1 MKVKEAIFVPAN
13 LYGREINPLPWQIE
27 SGNHDNLIIVAP
39 TGAGK
44 SVASYIWAGRKPAQR
59 VIFTAPTKSLSN
71 ERWLELKRAG
81 LNVGLL
87 TGDVRLNEKAKILC
101 MTQEIYTSEFA
112 KDPDQRVI
120 IDEVHYMFQDP
131 ERSRAYALGIRKTHP
146 SSCLL
151 LLSATITDKG
161 IEILKGLSG
170 REMHVIKV
178 KKRPVK
184 LEFVHTPLQ
193 LGKPLLEY
201 LPAIFFVFSRSLA
214 EEIVQKLKNLFR
226 SLKVVPTKEEWERV
240 KEIAKRLN
248 ITNSFLLALAKH
260 GVGLYFG
267 DMRYK
272 ERVFV
277 ERLFRRQ
284 LIRAV
289 VSSDALAVGVNFP
302 AKSVI
307 FCQLT
312 KAGRVL
318 SKREFLQMAGRAGR
332 PGLWNI
338 GYVGYLAGKGMKE
351 TFNMLV
357 ANPLEEEV
365 LYIQP
370 NLKGV
375 FMELE
380 YDELW
385 DDGAVSAV
393 CEDEA
398 ELVEELSLKTLKKG
412 VVKGKLMDD
421 VRMLRYFLSRT
432 KESQKVYEILRD
444 IYFEEFSMP
453 TNFAIAQRLAKS
465 NRIDAFQVFGELKE
479 KGTQREKLQFLKFFM
494 QIRERYD
501 VANLVEFIDKIRK
514 EDEFVLN
521 PELLLSVEN

>member
-1 MKVKEAIFVPAN
+1 MFISAN
-13 LYGREINPLPWQIE
+13 LYGKELQPFQWQIE
-27 SGNHDNLIIVAP
+27 AGNHDNLIIVAP

-44 SVASYIWAGRKPAQR
+44 SVASYIWAGGKPAKR
-59 VIFTAPTKSLSN
+59 IIFTAPTKSLSN
-71 ERWLELKRAG
+71 ERWLELKKAG
-81 LNVGLL
+81 LDVGLL
-87 TGDVRLNEKAKILC
+87 TGDVRLNEKAKVLC

-112 KDPDQRVI
+112 RLPDQRVI

-131 ERSRAYALGIRKTHP
+131 ERARAYALGINKTHP
-146 SSCLL
+146 SSSLL

-161 IEILKGLSG
+161 IDILKRLSG

-178 KKRPVK
+178 KERPVK
-184 LEFVHTPLQ
+184 IEFVHTPLQ
-193 LGKPLLEY
+193 LNKPLLEY

-214 EEIVQKLKNLFR
+214 EELVQKLKKLFR
-226 SLKVVPTKEEWERV
+226 SLEAVPTKEEWKRAL
-240 KEIAKRLN
+240 EIARRLN
-248 ITNSFLLALAKH
+248 ITNPFLLSAAKH

-277 ERLFRRQ
+277 EKLFRSQ
-284 LIRAV
+284 LIKAV

-302 AKSVI
+302 AKSVV

-312 KAGRVL
+312 KAGRPL

-332 PGLWNI
+332 PGLWDV
-338 GYVGYLAGKGMKE
+338 GYVGYLAGKGMKQE
-351 TFNMLV
+351 FSRLV
-357 ANPLEEEV
+357 SSPLEEEV
-365 LYIQP
+365 LTIEP
-370 NLKGV
+370 SLKGV
-375 FMELE
+375 LRELE
-380 YDELW
+380 YEELW
-385 DDGAVSAV
+385 DDAAVEAV
-393 CEDEA
+393 CEEEA

-432 KESQKVYEILRD
+432 KQPQKAYEILRD

-453 TNFAIAQRLAKS
+453 TNFAIAQKLAKS
-465 NRIDAFQVFGELKE
+465 GRIDALQTFGELKE

-494 QIRERYD
+494 LIREKYE
-501 VANLVEFIDKIRK
+501 VSNLVEFIEKIRK

-521 PELLLSVEN
+521 PELLFSVES

>member
-1 MKVKEAIFVPAN
+1 MKVKEAIFVPTN
-13 LYGREINPLPWQIE
+13 LYGKEINPLPWQIE
-27 SGNHDNLIIVAP
+27 AGQHDNLIIVAP

-44 SVASYIWAGRKPAQR
+44 SVASYIWAGQKPAKR
-59 VIFTAPTKSLSN
+59 IIFTAPTKSLSN

-81 LNVGLL
+81 LDVGLL
-87 TGDVRLNEKAKILC
+87 TGDVRLNEKAKVLC

-112 KDPDQRVI
+112 KLPDQRVI

-131 ERSRAYALGIRKTHP
+131 DRSRAYALGIKRTHP
-146 SSCLL
+146 SSYLL

-161 IEILKGLSG
+161 IEILKLLSG

-178 KKRPVK
+178 KSRPVK
-184 LEFVHTPLQ
+184 IEFVHTPLQ
-193 LGKPLLEY
+193 LGKSLLDY

-214 EEIVQKLKNLFR
+214 VEIVQRLKKLFR
-226 SLKVVPTKEEWERV
+226 SLKAVPTKEEWERA

-248 ITNSFLLALAKH
+248 ITNTFLLSAAKH

-277 ERLFRRQ
+277 EMLFRSQ
-284 LIRAV
+284 LIKAV

-302 AKSVI
+302 AKSVV

-312 KAGRVL
+312 KAGRPL
-318 SKREFLQMAGRAGR
+318 TKREFLQMAGRAGR
-332 PGLWNI
+332 PGLWDI
-338 GYVGYLAGKGMKE
+338 GYVGYLAGKGMKDA
-351 TFNMLV
+351 FNRLI
-357 ANPLEEEV
+357 ASPLEEEV

-375 FMELE
+375 LRELE
-380 YDELW
+380 YEELW
-385 DDGAVSAV
+385 DDSAVEAV
-393 CEDEA
+393 CEEEA

-412 VVKGKLMDD
+412 VVKEKLMDD
-421 VRMLRYFLSRT
+421 VRMLRYFLIRT
-432 KESQKVYEILRD
+432 KDSQKVYEVLRD

-453 TNFAIAQRLAKS
+453 VNFALAQKLAKR
-465 NRIDAFQVFGELKE
+465 NQIDALQAFGELKE

-494 QIRERYD
+494 LIREKYE
-501 VANLVEFIDKIRK
+501 VVNLVEFIDRIRK

>member
-1 MKVKEAIFVPAN
+1 MKVNDAIFVPTN

-27 SGNHDNLIIVAP
+27 AGRHDNLIIVAP

-44 SVASYIWAGRKPAQR
+44 SVASYIWVGQKPAKR
-59 VIFTAPTKSLSN
+59 IIFTAPTKSLSN

-81 LNVGLL
+81 LDVGLL

-112 KDPDQRVI
+112 RLEDQRVI

-131 ERSRAYALGIRKTHP
+131 DRSRAYALGIHKTHP
-146 SSCLL
+146 SSSLL

-161 IEILKGLSG
+161 MEILKKLSQ
-170 REMHVIKV
+170 RQMHVIKV
-178 KKRPVK
+178 EKRPVK
-184 LEFVHTPLQ
+184 IEFVSTPLQ
-193 LGKPLLEY
+193 LGKPLLDY

-214 EEIVQKLKNLFR
+214 QEFVQKLKNLFR
-226 SLKVVPTKEEWERV
+226 SLKAIPTKEEWERA

-248 ITNSFLLALAKH
+248 ITNPFLLSAAKH

-267 DMRYK
+267 DVRYK

-277 ERLFRRQ
+277 EKLFRSQ
-284 LIRAV
+284 LIKAV
-289 VSSDALAVGVNFP
+289 VSSDALALGVNFP
-302 AKSVI
+302 AKSVV

-312 KAGRVL
+312 KAGRLL

-332 PGLWNI
+332 PGLWDI

-351 TFNMLV
+351 AFGRLV
-357 ANPLEEEV
+357 SSPLEEEV

-375 FMELE
+375 LMELE
-380 YDELW
+380 YEELW
-385 DDGAVSAV
+385 DDGAVEAV
-393 CEDEA
+393 CEEEA
-398 ELVEELSLKTLKKG
+398 EIVEELSLKTLKKG

-421 VRMLRYFLSRT
+421 VRMLRYFLRGT

-444 IYFEEFSMP
+444 IYFEEFPMP
-453 TNFAIAQRLAKS
+453 VNFAIAQRLAKR
-465 NRIDAFQVFGELKE
+465 NQVDALQVFGELKE

-494 QIRERYD
+494 LIREKYE
-501 VANLVEFIDKIRK
+501 VVNLVEFIERIRK

-521 PELLLSVEN
+521 PELLLSVEG

>member
-1 MKVKEAIFVPAN
+1 MKVKETLFVPTN
-13 LYGREINPLPWQIE
+13 LYGKEINPLPWQLDA
-27 SGNHDNLIIVAP
+27 GRHGNLIIVAP

-44 SVASYIWAGRKPAQR
+44 SVASYIWAGKSPAKR
-59 VIFTAPTKSLSN
+59 IIFTAPTKSLSN

-101 MTQEIYTSEFA
+101 MTQEIYTSEFS
-112 KDPDQRVI
+112 KLPDQRVI

-131 ERSRAYALGIRKTHP
+131 DRSRAYALGIHKTHP
-146 SSCLL
+146 SSSLL

-161 IEILKGLSG
+161 IEILKQLSE

-178 KKRPVK
+178 EKRPVRI
-184 LEFVHTPLQ
+184 EFITQPLQ
-193 LGKPLLEY
+193 PGKPLLQY
-201 LPAIFFVFSRSLA
+201 LPAIFFAFSRSLGT
-214 EEIVQKLKNLFR
+214 ELVQKLKGLFR
-226 SLKVVPTKEEWERV
+226 SLKAVPTKEEWERA

-248 ITNSFLLALAKH
+248 ITNTFLLSAAKH

-277 ERLFRRQ
+277 EKLFRSQ
-284 LIRAV
+284 LIKVV

-307 FCQLT
+307 FCQLQ
-312 KAGRVL
+312 KAGRPL

-332 PGLWNI
+332 PGLWDI
-338 GYVGYLAGKGMKE
+338 GYVGYLAGKGMKDA
-351 TFNMLV
+351 FNRLT
-357 ANPLEEEV
+357 ASPLEEEV
-365 LYIQP
+365 LHIQP

-375 FMELE
+375 LMELE
-380 YDELW
+380 YEELW
-385 DDGAVSAV
+385 DDAAVEAV
-393 CEDEA
+393 CEEEA

-421 VRMLRYFLSRT
+421 VRMLRYFLRST
-432 KESQKVYEILRD
+432 KESQKVYEILRE

-453 TNFAIAQRLAKS
+453 TNFAIAQKLAKS
-465 NRIDAFQVFGELKE
+465 NQIDALQVFGELKE

-494 QIRERYD
+494 QIRERYE
-501 VANLVEFIDKIRK
+501 VSNLVEFLDRIRK

-521 PELLLSVEN
+521 PELLLKVE

>member
-1 MKVKEAIFVPAN
+1 MFISAN
-13 LYGREINPLPWQIE
+13 LYGKEIQPFPWQRE
-27 SGNHDNLIIVAP
+27 AGNHDNLIIVAP

-44 SVASYIWAGRKPAQR
+44 SVASYIWAGQKPAKR
-59 VIFTAPTKSLSN
+59 IIFTAPTKSLSN

-81 LNVGLL
+81 FDVGLL
-87 TGDVRLNEKAKILC
+87 TGDVRLNEKVKILC

-112 KDPDQRVI
+112 RLPDQRVI

-131 ERSRAYALGIRKTHP
+131 ERARAYALGINKTHP
-146 SSCLL
+146 SSSLL

-161 IEILKGLSG
+161 VEILKRLSG
-170 REMHVIKV
+170 REMHVIKIT
-178 KKRPVK
+178 KRPVK
-184 LEFVHTPLQ
+184 IEFVHTPLQ
-193 LGKPLLEY
+193 LGKPLMDF

-214 EEIVQKLKNLFR
+214 EELVQKLKNLFR
-226 SLKVVPTKEEWERV
+226 SLKAVPTKEEWQRALD
-240 KEIAKRLN
+240 IGRRLN
-248 ITNSFLLALAKH
+248 ITNPFLLSLAKH

-277 ERLFRRQ
+277 EKLFRSQ
-284 LIRAV
+284 LIKAV

-302 AKSVI
+302 AKSVV

-312 KAGRVL
+312 KAGRPL

-332 PGLWNI
+332 PGLWDV
-338 GYVGYLAGKGMKE
+338 GYVGYLAGKGMKSAFGRL
-351 TFNMLV
+351 T
-357 ANPLEEEV
+357 ASPLEEEV

-370 NLKGV
+370 SLKGV
-375 FMELE
+375 LMELE
-380 YDELW
+380 YEELW
-385 DDGAVSAV
+385 DDAAVEAV
-393 CEDEA
+393 CEEEA

-432 KESQKVYEILRD
+432 KQQQKVYEILRD

-453 TNFAIAQRLAKS
+453 TNFAIAQKLAKS
-465 NRIDAFQVFGELKE
+465 GKIDALQTFGELKE

-494 QIRERYD
+494 LIREKYE
-501 VANLVEFIDKIRK
+501 VSSLVEFMEKIRK

-521 PELLLSVEN
+521 PELLFSVES

>member
-1 MKVKEAIFVPAN
+1 MKVNEAIFVPTN
-13 LYGREINPLPWQIE
+13 LYGREINPLPWQVE
-27 SGNHDNLIIVAP
+27 AGNYDNLIIVAP

-44 SVASYIWAGRKPAQR
+44 SVASYIWAGRKPANR

-81 LNVGLL
+81 LDVGLL
-87 TGDVRLNEKAKILC
+87 TGDVRLNERAPVLC

-112 KDPDQRVI
+112 HFPDQRVI

-131 ERSRAYALGIRKTHP
+131 DRSRAYALGIHKTHP
-146 SSCLL
+146 SSSLL

-161 IEILKGLSG
+161 IEILKKLSQ

-178 KKRPVK
+178 EKRPVK
-184 LEFVHTPLQ
+184 IQFVSTPLQ
-193 LGKPLLEY
+193 LSKPLLDY
-201 LPAIFFVFSRSLA
+201 LPAIFFVFSRPLG

-226 SLKVVPTKEEWERV
+226 SLKAVPTKEEWERV
-240 KEIAKRLN
+240 KEIAQKLN
-248 ITNSFLLALAKH
+248 ITNTFLLSAAKH

-267 DMRYK
+267 DMKYK

-277 ERLFRRQ
+277 EKLFRGQ
-284 LIRAV
+284 MLKAV
-289 VSSDALAVGVNFP
+289 VSSDALALGVNFP
-302 AKSVI
+302 AKSVV
-307 FCQLT
+307 FCRLQ
-312 KAGRVL
+312 KAGRPL
-318 SKREFLQMAGRAGR
+318 TKREFLQMAGRAGR
-332 PGLWNI
+332 PGLWDI

-351 TFNMLV
+351 AFERLV
-357 ANPLEEEV
+357 ASPLEEEV

-370 NLKGV
+370 SLKGV
-375 FMELE
+375 LRELE

-385 DDGAVSAV
+385 DDGAVEAV
-393 CEDEA
+393 CEEEA

-412 VVKGKLMDD
+412 VVKEKLMDD

-453 TNFAIAQRLAKS
+453 VNFAIAQRLAKG
-465 NRIDAFQVFGELKE
+465 NRIDALQVFGELKE
-479 KGTQREKLQFLKFFM
+479 KGTQRERLQFLKFFM
-494 QIRERYD
+494 QIRERYE
-501 VANLVEFIDKIRK
+501 VLNLVEFIEKIRK

-521 PELLLSVEN
+521 PELLLSVES

>member
-1 MKVKEAIFVPAN
+1 MFISAN
-13 LYGREINPLPWQIE
+13 LYGKEIKPLPWQLE
-27 SGNHDNLIIVAP
+27 AGSYDNLIISAP

-44 SVASYIWAGRKPAQR
+44 SVASYIWAGQKSAKRI
-59 VIFTAPTKSLSN
+59 IFTAPTKSLSN

-81 LNVGLL
+81 LDVGLL
-87 TGDVRLNEKAKILC
+87 TGDVRLNEKAKVLC

-112 KDPDQRVI
+112 KLPDQRVI

-131 ERSRAYALGIRKTHP
+131 ERSRAYAFGIHKTHP
-146 SSCLL
+146 SSSLL

-161 IEILKGLSG
+161 IEILKSLSG

-178 KKRPVK
+178 KDRPVK
-184 LEFVHTPLQ
+184 IEFLPQPLQ
-193 LGKPLLEY
+193 LNKTLLEF

-214 EEIVQKLKNLFR
+214 EDFVQKLKNLFR
-226 SLKVVPTKEEWERV
+226 SLKAVPTKEEWERA

-248 ITNSFLLALAKH
+248 ITNTFLLSAAKH

-267 DMRYK
+267 DLRYK

-277 ERLFRRQ
+277 EKLFRRQ
-284 LIRAV
+284 LIKAV

-302 AKSVI
+302 AKSVV

-312 KAGRVL
+312 KAGRPL
-318 SKREFLQMAGRAGR
+318 TKREFLQMAGRAGR
-332 PGLWNI
+332 PGLWDI
-338 GYVGYLAGKGMKE
+338 GYVGYLGGKGMKD
-351 TFNMLV
+351 TFNRLV
-357 ANPLEEEV
+357 SSPLEDEV

-370 NLKGV
+370 SLKGV
-375 FMELE
+375 LKELE

-385 DDGAVSAV
+385 DDGAVEAV
-393 CEDEA
+393 CEEEA

-412 VVKGKLMDD
+412 VVKEKLMDD

-432 KESQKVYEILRD
+432 KQSQKVYEVLRD

-465 NRIDAFQVFGELKE
+465 ERIDAFQVFGELKE

-494 QIRERYD
+494 LIRERYE
-501 VANLVEFIDKIRK
+501 VLNLVEFIEKIRK

-521 PELLLSVEN
+521 PEMLLSLES

>member
-1 MKVKEAIFVPAN
+1 VVKEAIFVPTN
-13 LYGREINPLPWQIE
+13 LYGREINPLPWQLE
-27 SGNHDNLIIVAP
+27 AGNYDNLIIVAP

-44 SVASYIWAGRKPAQR
+44 SVASYIWAGQKSAKRI
-59 VIFTAPTKSLSN
+59 IFTAPTKSLSN

-81 LNVGLL
+81 LDVGLL
-87 TGDVRLNEKAKILC
+87 TGDVRLNEKAKVLC

-112 KDPDQRVI
+112 KLPDQRVI

-131 ERSRAYALGIRKTHP
+131 ERSRAYAFGIHKTHP
-146 SSCLL
+146 SSSLL

-161 IEILKGLSG
+161 IEILKSLSG

-178 KKRPVK
+178 KDRPVK
-184 LEFVHTPLQ
+184 IEFLPQPLQ
-193 LGKPLLEY
+193 LNKTLLEF

-214 EEIVQKLKNLFR
+214 EDFVQKLKNLFR
-226 SLKVVPTKEEWERV
+226 SLKAVPTKEEWERA

-248 ITNSFLLALAKH
+248 ITNTFLLSAAKH

-267 DMRYK
+267 DLRYK

-277 ERLFRRQ
+277 EKLFRRQ
-284 LIRAV
+284 LIKAV

-302 AKSVI
+302 AKSVV

-312 KAGRVL
+312 KAGRPL
-318 SKREFLQMAGRAGR
+318 TKREFLQMAGRAGR
-332 PGLWNI
+332 PGLWDI
-338 GYVGYLAGKGMKE
+338 GYVGYLGGKGMKD
-351 TFNMLV
+351 TFNRLV
-357 ANPLEEEV
+357 SSPLEDEV

-370 NLKGV
+370 SLKGV
-375 FMELE
+375 LKELE

-385 DDGAVSAV
+385 DDAAVEAV

-398 ELVEELSLKTLKKG
+398 EIVEELSLKTLKKG
-412 VVKGKLMDD
+412 VVKEKLMDD

-432 KESQKVYEILRD
+432 KERQKVYEVLRD
-444 IYFEEFSMP
+444 IYFEEFPMP
-453 TNFAIAQRLAKS
+453 TNFSIAYKLAKS
-465 NRIDAFQVFGELKE
+465 ERIDAFQVFGELKE

-494 QIRERYD
+494 LIRERYE
-501 VANLVEFIDKIRK
+501 VLNLVEFIEKIRK

-521 PELLLSVEN
+521 PELLLSVEH